1 MVLRYHVLG
10 TLSATLILYV
20 WGMAVH
26 LGFHTAID
34 AIPLLDEA
42 RETKLVE
49 ALKHPPVALEDGVHM
64 GASGLFLV
72 VNTTGNK
79 TDTFSGLSF
88 GSTLCA
94 QLLINMVVA
103 LLLTVIIV
111 KLPGTTIRSQA
122 GFLTLI
128 GLAAGLFVIL
138 PQWNWYG
145 FGPKLTAVNLLDI
158 VGGWLL
164 SGLALAWLARR
175 WAVTSTTQ

>member
-64 GASGLFLV
+64 
-72 VNTTGNK
+72 
-79 TDTFSGLSF
+79 
-88 GSTLCA
+88 
-94 QLLINMVVA
+94 
-103 LLLTVIIV
+103 
-111 KLPGTTIRSQA
+111 
-122 GFLTLI
+122 
-128 GLAAGLFVIL
+128 
-138 PQWNWYG
+138 
-145 FGPKLTAVNLLDI
+145 
-158 VGGWLL
+158 
-164 SGLALAWLARR
+164 
-175 WAVTSTTQ
+175 